1 MGKLCRGEVGRPV
14 QGWPAGGR
22 SSRAFRMEDAALGP
36 RSTWSTYAAGST
48 RRAGLQHGC
57 CGVVQRITMP
67 PDTEACLD
75 SLDPSG
81 CLPGSPF
88 DCNELSPPSP
98 SLRLSV
104 TRQASTANGGLCRT
118 SLGDEGQTDTQSW
131 SVFFSLGTCFGCLVC
146 CAEEWTK
153 GKSRHLPDEQK
164 LQRRES
170 KTEAEDGGSNRGSET
185 SKNAVEAV
193 ENKHGQ
199 DTCEDRGS
207 GIGDRRVL
215 GYYFF
220 RGLQG
225 VCSVCSAGAV
235 RGLWSE
241 VCEVCVRT
249 LARMMCQVYRA
260 AGVWIGFK
268 ERPVKIRPGASAVT
282 VSG

>member
-88 DCNELSPPSP
+88 DCNELSPPTP

-185 SKNAVEAV
+185 SKNARGSRREQTRTRHVR
-193 ENKHGQ
+193 GSRIG
-199 DTCEDRGS
+199 DRGS
-207 GIGDRRVL
+207 ASPWVIFFLSSTAGRVQCVQCL
-215 GYYFF
+215 
-220 RGLQG
+220 
-225 VCSVCSAGAV
+225 CGA
-235 RGLWSE
+235 WSE